1 MGEKL
6 SDLELRKLARSAE
19 AGKEQARDIIEGEGF
34 GVSVLPS
41 GKLSFFLLYRLN
53 GQRKRIRFGTYPQTS
68 LAAARS
74 SATIARAKIAQGLD
88 PLAEREEQRNAARAA
103 ADEARRAPT
112 VAEFAGEYLERWAK
126 PRKRTW
132 RQDEDKLNRDVLPVL
147 GRMKVRDV
155 TRRDVVA
162 LLDRIT
168 DRGAPVQANLVL
180 AVLRKMFA
188 FAVARDVLDENPAAG
203 IPKPSPTRPRE
214 RTLSDDELRA
224 FLLVLDTAPMT
235 TTTRAGLRMILL
247 TGQRPG
253 EVAGARWDE
262 LNLSAGLWH
271 LPPERTKNG
280 RAHTVPLSGAV
291 LAILDELRA
300 VATSA
305 QFVFPSPKEGQAVND
320 EAFAWALRHARQPT
334 PEHPAGR
341 LAGLEH
347 FTPHDL
353 RRTCR
358 TGLAA
363 LGIDYVT
370 AERVLNHTLPGSAVH
385 AVYNRHDY
393 IPQMRAALEAWAM
406 HVRALVDGT
415 PAAATNVVPIRA

>member
-53 GQRKRIRFGTYPQTS
+53 GQRKRMRFGTYPQTS

-74 SATIARAKIAQGLD
+74 AATIARAKIAQGLD

-103 ADEARRAPT
+103 VDEARRAPT

-214 RTLSDDELRA
+214 RNLSDEELRA
-224 FLLVLDTAPMT
+224 FLPHSTP
-235 TTTRAGLRMILL
+235 
-247 TGQRPG
+247 RP
-253 EVAGARWDE
+253 
-262 LNLSAGLWH
+262 
-271 LPPERTKNG
+271 
-280 RAHTVPLSGAV
+280 
-291 LAILDELRA
+291 
-300 VATSA
+300 
-305 QFVFPSPKEGQAVND
+305 
-320 EAFAWALRHARQPT
+320 
-334 PEHPAGR
+334 
-341 LAGLEH
+341 
-347 FTPHDL
+347 
-353 RRTCR
+353 
-358 TGLAA
+358 
-363 LGIDYVT
+363 
-370 AERVLNHTLPGSAVH
+370 
-385 AVYNRHDY
+385 
-393 IPQMRAALEAWAM
+393 
-406 HVRALVDGT
+406 
-415 PAAATNVVPIRA
+415 